1 MAQLRPEA
9 VGWSEGLCPHMRFA
23 ISLPVKSKQEL
34 WSARLREHA
43 ESGVNIRSW
52 CASKAVTE
60 ATFHYWRKRLSE
72 ASPATQLI
80 ALPLVERDGE
90 PMLDGVHEKV
100 NVHVA
105 WTRP

>member
-1 MAQLRPEA
+1 MEPKHAREIEA
-9 VGWSEGLCPHMRFA
+9 R
-23 ISLPVKSKQEL
+23 L

-52 CASKAVTE
+52 CALEGVTE

-80 ALPLVERDGE
+80 ALPLAERDGE
-90 PMLDGVHEKV
+90 PMLELQTPHGYMIRLGSQAQ
-100 NVHVA
+100 VA
-105 WTRP
+105 WLGAVLAALR